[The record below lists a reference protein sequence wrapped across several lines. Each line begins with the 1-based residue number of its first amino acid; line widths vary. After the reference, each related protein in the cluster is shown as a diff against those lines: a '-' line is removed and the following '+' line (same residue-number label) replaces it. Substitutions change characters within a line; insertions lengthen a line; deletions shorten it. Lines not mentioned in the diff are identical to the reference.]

1 MTNLTE
7 EGSASIHAITA
18 LARHSSES
26 KESFEHYEVTE
37 GAEPHCEP
45 VKNRRRREES
55 FSGDWL
61 FASSIGVTN
70 LVERASNRPFV
81 ALSCSSFANDESR

>member
-1 MTNLTE
+1 MTNPTE

-45 VKNRRRREES
+45 VRIGEEEMDH
-55 FSGDWL
+55 FP
-61 FASSIGVTN
+61 VTGFLRHL
-70 LVERASNRPFV
+70 LV
-81 ALSCSSFANDESR
+81 